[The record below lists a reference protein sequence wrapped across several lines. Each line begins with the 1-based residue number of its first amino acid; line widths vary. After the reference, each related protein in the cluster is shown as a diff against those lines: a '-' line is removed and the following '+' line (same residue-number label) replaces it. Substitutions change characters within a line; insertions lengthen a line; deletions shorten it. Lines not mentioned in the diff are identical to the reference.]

1 MSIVVNKGQQRS
13 ISVKKKQWRSIGV
26 NQRQKQSIPINN
38 SQYVSEFGAY
48 SCCLY
53 LGSIINPKNHKP
65 MATFEKGILGG
76 FSGKVGNVVGARWR
90 GKNVMRSLPQRGSY
104 TPTEAQ
110 LLQRERFATV
120 VEFLSPIKDILSKYY
135 GKQQGDKSS
144 YNLATSYHL
153 KNALIETPE
162 GFAMDYPKVLISKGD
177 LREMDSPQVAPA
189 ASQVIDFEWTDNS
202 GQGNANA
209 TDQLVVVFYAPDLNL
224 FQTYEDIASR
234 EDESAQ
240 VTLPAFYAGN
250 DVQIW
255 ATFVTDTH
263 KLAATSSYLGVV
275 TVS

>member
-1 MSIVVNKGQQRS
+1 
-13 ISVKKKQWRSIGV
+13 
-26 NQRQKQSIPINN
+26 
-38 SQYVSEFGAY
+38 
-48 SCCLY
+48 
-53 LGSIINPKNHKP
+53 

-76 FSGKVGNVVGARWR
+76 FSGKVGNVVGSRWR

-104 TPTEAQ
+104 TPSQAQ
-110 LLQRERFATV
+110 LLQRERFAAV
-120 VEFLSPIKDILSKYY
+120 VEFLSPIKDVLSKYY

-153 KNALIETPE
+153 KNALTDTPE
-162 GFAMDYPKVLISKGD
+162 GFVIDYPKVLISKGD
-177 LREMDSPQVAPA
+177 LRGMDTPQVAIA
-189 ASQVIDFEWTDNS
+189 ANQVIDFTWVDNS

-209 TDQLVVVFYAPDLNL
+209 TDQLVVVFYAPVLNL
-224 FQTYEDIASR
+224 FQVYEAMASR

-255 ATFVTDTH
+255 ATFATDTH
-263 KLAATSSYLGVV
+263 KQAATSSYLGAV